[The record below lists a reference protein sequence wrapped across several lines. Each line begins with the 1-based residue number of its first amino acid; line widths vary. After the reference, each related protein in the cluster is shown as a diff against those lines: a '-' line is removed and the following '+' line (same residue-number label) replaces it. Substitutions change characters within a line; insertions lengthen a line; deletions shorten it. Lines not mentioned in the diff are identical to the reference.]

1 MSLSKFCPSS
11 LKIEYLF
18 LAYDLID
25 KRQKKVCLD
34 FLVYS
39 MEEEKYLCKFNKTGT
54 QVMIYTRIPSILTS
68 MRRFMAA
75 RNGQLTNNTSKVIA
89 FQNLAEDIE
98 GIFDEDAKTNGCF
111 GPPQI
116 VNLPYACNTNIPIKH
131 KLQAFESKWVI
142 DDSEDS
148 RVGDMQYHMVLSI
161 ELESKEK
168 PVCRVNKKGMRI
180 FKSP

>member
-1 MSLSKFCPSS
+1 MKKKEDEDKLITSFASMSLSKFCPSS
-11 LKIEYLF
+11 L
-18 LAYDLID
+18 
-25 KRQKKVCLD
+25 
-34 FLVYS
+34 
-39 MEEEKYLCKFNKTGT
+39 
-54 QVMIYTRIPSILTS
+54 
-68 MRRFMAA
+68 
-75 RNGQLTNNTSKVIA
+75 
-89 FQNLAEDIE
+89 
-98 GIFDEDAKTNGCF
+98 FDEDAKTNGCF

-148 RVGDMQYHMVLSI
+148 RVGNMQYHMVLSI

-168 PVCRVNKKGMRI
+168 PVCRVNKKGMRV